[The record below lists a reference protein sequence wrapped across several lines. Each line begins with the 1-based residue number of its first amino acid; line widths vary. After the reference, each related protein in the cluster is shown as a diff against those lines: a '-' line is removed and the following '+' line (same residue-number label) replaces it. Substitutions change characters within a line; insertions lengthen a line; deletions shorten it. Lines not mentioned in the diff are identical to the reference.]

1 MQENEHSRRKQ
12 IGPDKPE
19 RVQDAAPPAPF
30 TPEQDWTLRRRFESY
45 CTGTSSQAFIA
56 EFRRRKQRSQGRYY
70 AAADF
75 TGDGH
80 GRVVPLPVASPSPL
94 LNDSPASRLTHP
106 FNCLIGGT
114 SAITSWARATAL
126 VPSA

>member
-1 MQENEHSRRKQ
+1 MGHRPSSLDGWWTLNSPELSPLRSNVMQENEHSRRKQ

-56 EFRRRKQRSQGRYY
+56 EFRRRKHRSQGRYD
-70 AAADF
+70 AA
-75 TGDGH
+75 
-80 GRVVPLPVASPSPL
+80 S
-94 LNDSPASRLTHP
+94 
-106 FNCLIGGT
+106 
-114 SAITSWARATAL
+114 
-126 VPSA
+126 